1 MLINDNNHVMNTDK
15 DQFGRS
21 LDTSSNNEP
30 KEHIT
35 NTVDDALNV
44 IKEEVNSPSNQTFEP
59 PPDTQVQ
66 ANDFENKDSK
76 DSFESSNTE
85 EGFSAQDSGNDFTP
99 SESED
104 TFKEEFNVDSTS
116 NKEAENTNDQSTSY
130 SSSAQPLDNSFTDT
144 QDNQPTSQ
152 SKLTPDAAAVHEYQ
166 VQLVKMM
173 QLLQSQN
180 LQILGLSK
188 KIDDLNEQRLLESK
202 KDNIEEIENKIKESK
217 KEKKQEKIDR
227 TVVTP
232 PPQPSFDQS
241 SPIKQTTAP
250 QEVKEK
256 TKLQLTLF
264 GGIIFTVFFLFI
276 ILGMYSYL
284 VLEKILPLA
293 SNTPGYIL
301 ILSIID
307 LYKDLFFWL

>member
-1 MLINDNNHVMNTDK
+1 MNTDK
-15 DQFGRS
+15 DQFGRP
-21 LDTSSNNEP
+21 LDTSDKNEP
-30 KEHIT
+30 KEEHAT
-35 NTVDDALNV
+35 NTVNEALDN
-44 IKEEVNSPSNQTFEP
+44 IKEEMNSPSNQTFEP
-59 PPDTQVQ
+59 LLDTQDQ

-76 DSFESSNTE
+76 DSFEEFNIEESSST
-85 EGFSAQDSGNDFTP
+85 QDFGNDFTP

-104 TFKEEFNVDSTS
+104 TFAGEFNVDSTP
-116 NKEAENTNDQSTSY
+116 NKKAENTNDQSTPHSPD
-130 SSSAQPLDNSFTDT
+130 AQPLDNSFTDT
-144 QDNQPTSQ
+144 KDYQPTSQ

-202 KDNIEEIENKIKESK
+202 KDNIEEIESK
-217 KEKKQEKIDR
+217 LREREKEKKQETIDR

-241 SPIKQTTAP
+241 SSIKQTTAP

-256 TKLQLTLF
+256 TKLQLTFL
-264 GGIIFTVFFLFI
+264 GGIIFILFFLFI

-284 VLEKILPLA
+284 VLEKILPL
-293 SNTPGYIL
+293 SSDTPGYIF

-307 LYKDLFFWL
+307 LYKQLFFWL

>member
-1 MLINDNNHVMNTDK
+1 MIDVID
-15 DQFGRS
+15 DEE
-21 LDTSSNNEP
+21 SNIE
-30 KEHIT
+30 
-35 NTVDDALNV
+35 
-44 IKEEVNSPSNQTFEP
+44 
-59 PPDTQVQ
+59 
-66 ANDFENKDSK
+66 
-76 DSFESSNTE
+76 ESSSTQD
-85 EGFSAQDSGNDFTP
+85 FSNDFTP

-104 TFKEEFNVDSTS
+104 TFKEEFNVDSTP
-116 NKEAENTNDQSTSY
+116 NKKSKNTNDQSTPHSPA
-130 SSSAQPLDNSFTDT
+130 AQPLDNSFTDT
-144 QDNQPTSQ
+144 KDYQPTSQ

-241 SPIKQTTAP
+241 SSIKQTTAP

-256 TKLQLTLF
+256 TKLQLTFF
-264 GGIIFTVFFLFI
+264 GGIIFILFFLFI

-284 VLEKILPLA
+284 VLEKILPL
-293 SNTPGYIL
+293 SSDTPGYIF

-307 LYKDLFFWL
+307 LYKQIFFWL

>member
-1 MLINDNNHVMNTDK
+1 MNINT

-21 LDTSSNNEP
+21 LDTSSKNEP
-30 KEHIT
+30 KEHTT
-35 NTVDDALNV
+35 NTVKDALEN
-44 IKEEVNSPSNQTFEP
+44 IKEEINSPSNQTFEP
-59 PPDTQVQ
+59 PLDTQDQ

-76 DSFESSNTE
+76 DSFEEFNIEESSST
-85 EGFSAQDSGNDFTP
+85 QDFGNDFTP

-104 TFKEEFNVDSTS
+104 TFKEEFNIDSTP
-116 NKEAENTNDQSTSY
+116 NKKAENTNDQSTPHSP
-130 SSSAQPLDNSFTDT
+130 SAQPLDNSFTDT
-144 QDNQPTSQ
+144 KDYQPTSQ

-241 SPIKQTTAP
+241 SSIKQTTAP
-250 QEVKEK
+250 QAVKEK
-256 TKLQLTLF
+256 TKLQLTFL
-264 GGIIFTVFFLFI
+264 GGIIFILFFLFI
-276 ILGMYSYL
+276 VLGMYSYL
-284 VLEKILPLA
+284 VLEKILPL
-293 SNTPGYIL
+293 SSDTPGYIF

-307 LYKDLFFWL
+307 LYKQLFFWL